1 METKKLYQLL
11 IVDDESFVRQGLSQ
25 YVDWEALG
33 YAVAGTA
40 DCKETALHFLEE
52 NPVDVI
58 LTDIRMPDGT
68 GLELLQECRGIQPD
82 VKSVILSGYGEFEY
96 AQKAL
101 RLGSFDFLTKPVDFS
116 QLTAIFLKLHDTLSQ
131 LETQNRNLQ
140 EVDRLKK
147 DNFFH
152 NVTKYSVEPETLAQR
167 CREYNL
173 PPCGRYGI
181 LRIRYPDAENCL
193 PGLPPDCREAVS
205 RLIGESGAGD
215 RCYVFPNEAHEITVA
230 LYDIPKGETAGLL
243 ELLKPYLD
251 YHEAI
256 AGVGSFYEG
265 IGKLKEAYQ
274 EAGQALEYHHLQTEE
289 RIIEYGKASG
299 QIDFGAAY
307 SQNSKESMLDCL
319 SEGRSDLPDHFHEV
333 ETPDSGYCQRVS
345 GFYGAFD

>member
-1 METKKLYQLL
+1 MAFLQKLQSGA
-11 IVDDESFVRQGLSQ
+11 IRHS
-25 YVDWEALG
+25 
-33 YAVAGTA
+33 
-40 DCKETALHFLEE
+40 
-52 NPVDVI
+52 
-58 LTDIRMPDGT
+58 DIRQNDINRIFLQKMQSC
-68 GLELLQECRGIQPD
+68 LQECHGIQPD

-140 EVDRLKK
+140 EVYRLKK

-173 PPCGRYGI
+173 PPFGRYGI

-205 RLIGESGAGD
+205 RLIGESGGGD

-230 LYDIPKGETAGLL
+230 LYDIPKGETTGLL
-243 ELLKPYLD
+243 ELLIPY
-251 YHEAI
+251 
-256 AGVGSFYEG
+256 
-265 IGKLKEAYQ
+265 
-274 EAGQALEYHHLQTEE
+274 
-289 RIIEYGKASG
+289 
-299 QIDFGAAY
+299 
-307 SQNSKESMLDCL
+307 SMI
-319 SEGRSDLPDHFHEV
+319 RSSVWRWWITMRP
-333 ETPDSGYCQRVS
+333 
-345 GFYGAFD
+345 